1 MKINEQSMSL
11 APYLLH
17 KWRHYQ
23 ASAELPLDKNIDVH
37 SDLED
42 KDDYSLH
49 LVESSLLILEKCVE
63 F

>member
-1 MKINEQSMSL
+1 MSL
-11 APYLLH
+11 VPYLLH

-23 ASAELPLDKNIDVH
+23 ASAELPLDKNIDAH

-49 LVESSLLILEKCVE
+49 LIESSLLILEKCIK